1 MFSDSYVTPSP
12 SVPSPRKTVDT
23 APVPFRFSASA
34 IPVATGTM
42 LPRTPFE

>member
-12 SVPSPRKTVDT
+12 SVPSPRKTVET
-23 APVPFRFSASA
+23 APVPFCFSASA

-42 LPRTPFE
+42 LPSTPFE

>member
-1 MFSDSYVTPSP
+1 MLSDSYVTPSP
-12 SVPSPRKTVDT
+12 SVPSPRKTVET
-23 APVPFRFSASA
+23 APVPFLFSASA

>member
-1 MFSDSYVTPSP
+1 
-12 SVPSPRKTVDT
+12 VDT
-23 APVPFRFSASA
+23 APVPFFFYASA